1 MNSNNRVQLFD
12 ATTSK
17 FLASVGTRGQIRP
30 GRMQGPEGV
39 AFVDGRREM
48 IVADTGNNR
57 LQIFHVEELEA
68 PPDDPGIQPDVT
80 SFSSSSSSV
89 SGIASMDT
97 VDSWQTT
104 SSSSEMPSSWERSKA
119 PPKPPPEQDKEN
131 RPNKSG
137 RGAGELQREAANF
150 GQGPDDA
157 EGDDGACL
165 LVFAG
170 EEDAGGLRQRRVAG
184 ESEDAEGPLSQPCD
198 VAYWRPRR
206 TAAGEFPEKGARK
219 KKKKRKP
226 EEKEDEEEDTNAVWA
241 WNPEPPRWFWPNPE
255 DEERARRELLLP
267 ASPPRTNPAPT
278 SKPPA
283 GFPPRGH
290 TKKPIDRR
298 STSKDEGRTVQ
309 SRVGSIK
316 GGGTEE
322 PTLGAFVVC
331 ATGVAGKL
339 QLSFIAKTKEAEE
352 AEDAAAKGSEI
363 AESEDESVSSFSG
376 RRSTEGRGEDDS
388 SEGFDWMRRVCRNE
402 K

>member
-17 FLASVGTRGQIRP
+17 FLASVGRRGQIRP

-48 IVADTGNNR
+48 IVADTGNSR
-57 LQIFHVEELEA
+57 LQIFHVEELA
-68 PPDDPGIQPDVT
+68 DPLDDPGIQPDVT
-80 SFSSSSSSV
+80 SSSSSSS
-89 SGIASMDT
+89 S
-97 VDSWQTT
+97 
-104 SSSSEMPSSWERSKA
+104 
-119 PPKPPPEQDKEN
+119 
-131 RPNKSG
+131 SG
-137 RGAGELQREAANF
+137 RGAGELQRQAANF
-150 GQGPDDA
+150 EQGPDDA
-157 EGDDGACL
+157 DGDDGACL

-170 EEDAGGLRQRRVAG
+170 GEDAGGLRQRRVAG

-206 TAAGEFPEKGARK
+206 TAAGEFPEKGGKK

-226 EEKEDEEEDTNAVWA
+226 EEKEGEVEDTTTVWA

-255 DEERARRELLLP
+255 DEERARRELLSP

-298 STSKDEGRTVQ
+298 STSENESSTGQ
-309 SRVGSIK
+309 FRVGSIK
-316 GGGTEE
+316 GGGTGE

-352 AEDAAAKGSEI
+352 AEHAAANGSEP
-363 AESEDESVSSFSG
+363 AESEDESFSSLSG
-376 RRSTEGRGEDDS
+376 RRSTEERGEDDS
-388 SEGFDWMRRVCRNE
+388 SEGFEWMRRVCRNG
-402 K
+402 